1 MADLRERLVGQAFA
15 PDDDALLVHVD
26 TAVAVFADWLRD
38 EAAGW
43 HSRGNYEIQMR
54 RERAGMRLRTAG
66 LAIDGLADSLADRA
80 RALTHPDTKEAS

>member
-38 EAAGW
+38 EAAALTKMADQE
-43 HSRGNYEIQMR
+43 EI
-54 RERAGMRLRTAG
+54 ATVRTILHVKADA
-66 LAIDGLADSLADRA
+66 LANRA